1 MPEKPSYIV
10 VFDNGTN
17 PTYGMIEVAA
27 TVQVPAEV
35 MESDDSELAIMEYLD
50 AHPEDGDAVVPL
62 PELLDSFQLAL
73 KCGQR
78 VGQLVDQGHLDQK
91 DLDAIF
97 DEVEATVLDY
107 VTNNWGEA

>member
-1 MPEKPSYIV
+1 MPEKPSWLV
-10 VFDNGTN
+10 VFDDGTN
-17 PTYGMIEVAA
+17 RTYGMIEVAT

-35 MESDDSELAIMEYLD
+35 ANADDGELAIMEYLD

-78 VGQLVDQGHLDQK
+78 VEQLMSEGHLNQK

-97 DEVEATVLDY
+97 DEVEDTVLDY